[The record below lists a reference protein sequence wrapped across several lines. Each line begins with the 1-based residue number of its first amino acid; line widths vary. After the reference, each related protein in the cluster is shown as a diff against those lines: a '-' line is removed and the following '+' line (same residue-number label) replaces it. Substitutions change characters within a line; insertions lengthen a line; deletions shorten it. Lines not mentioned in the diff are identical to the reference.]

1 MIFKETILLESAA
14 ALLRVVGG
22 SGAAP
27 TGTQDE
33 EDVGD
38 TGEDEPGVAVIVEEV
53 EADVGE
59 QGVAVNGATVDTD
72 EGEAGAVVTVALL
85 EAGVQDADSGVTETV
100 DPV

>member
-14 ALLRVVGG
+14 ALLGVVGG

-27 TGTQDE
+27 SGTQDE

-38 TGEDEPGVAVIVEEV
+38 TGEDEVEAEVEV